1 MMNESESPPKNR
13 IDEYI
18 RLAVVVLLF
27 GWNWLEGAIFE
38 NEYPKAFVQLY
49 SIPLWRAVLL
59 LLLVLGAKWC
69 YKIGYLLAFFIF
81 FYVMD
86 MEVTLE
92 KWMK

>member
-18 RLAVVVLLF
+18 RLALVILLF
-27 GWNWLEGAIFE
+27 GWNWIEGAIFE
-38 NEYPKAFVQLY
+38 NEYPKAFVKLY
-49 SIPLWRAVLL
+49 PIPLWRAVLL

-69 YKIGYLLAFFIF
+69 DQIGYLLAFFIF

-92 KWMK
+92 KWVK